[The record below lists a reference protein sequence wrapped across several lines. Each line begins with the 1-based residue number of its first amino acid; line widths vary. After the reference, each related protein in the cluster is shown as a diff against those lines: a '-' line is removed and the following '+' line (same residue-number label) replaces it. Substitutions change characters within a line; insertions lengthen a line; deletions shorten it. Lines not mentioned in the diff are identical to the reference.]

1 MYSFLAR
8 VSEEDL
14 AVQIC
19 HEDGFQLIWILVKWI
34 FLGKSTPT
42 EKRLGLKRLFCCGWF
57 LYLGKECISGQERG
71 ARTSK
76 YKNQALF
83 WIIVLLWEGLFS
95 EKRLA
100 SSPLNNLSRFTV
112 PLSHAESCILP
123 KPGTDA
129 VSWWQTG
136 LAQWGLNSSV
146 VMHGRSA
153 GEEHLNLESWSQS
166 CQGTAPRPV
175 GFLPCA
181 LMWWLLTC
189 DASPGSPGN
198 WARTSGHVDL
208 FQSELLR
215 PFQTSILE
223 GGMVLPVETV
233 V

>member
-1 MYSFLAR
+1 MYSFLAL

-19 HEDGFQLIWILVKWI
+19 HEDGFRLIWILVKWI

-42 EKRLGLKRLFCCGWF
+42 EKKLGLKRLFCCGWF
-57 LYLGKECISGQERG
+57 LYLGKECIWGQERG

-76 YKNQALF
+76 CKNQALF
-83 WIIVLLWEGLFS
+83 WVIVLLWEGLFS

-100 SSPLNNLSRFTV
+100 SSPLNNLSRFMV
-112 PLSHAESCILP
+112 PLSRAEPCILP
-123 KPGTDA
+123 EPG
-129 VSWWQTG
+129 
-136 LAQWGLNSSV
+136 LMPSV
-146 VMHGRSA
+146 GGRQGWHGRGSIPA
-153 GEEHLNLESWSQS
+153 LWCTEEVQERSIWELTQS
-166 CQGTAPRPV
+166 CRGTSPCPA
-175 GFLPCA
+175 GFLPPA
-181 LMWWLLTC
+181 LLWWPLTC

-198 WARTSGHVDL
+198 WVRTSGHVDL

-215 PFQTSILE
+215 AFQTSILE